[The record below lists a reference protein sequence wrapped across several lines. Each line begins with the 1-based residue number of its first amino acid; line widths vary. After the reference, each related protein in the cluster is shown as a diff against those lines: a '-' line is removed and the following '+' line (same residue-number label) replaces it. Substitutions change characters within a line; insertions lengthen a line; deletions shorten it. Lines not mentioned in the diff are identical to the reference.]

1 VTSAPMQ
8 KIFSGLKGYKLSAL
22 MFVFI
27 FILSACVGPQ
37 PLKQSA
43 LNQLGNAEAID
54 VFTAGF
60 DSITSRYLNPVSLET
75 IAVEGARGLASI
87 NPNLAITTTSE
98 QVALNQNGFTIARI
112 EKPGPN
118 DVRGWALVVAKIA
131 DAARIKSGDVMMADQ
146 EQIYEAVFDGAL
158 SQLDIFSRYAGAK
171 QARGNRAKRD
181 GFGGIGIRYKLR
193 YGKIFI
199 SEVIKDTP
207 ADKAKLTAG
216 DEIKRINSR
225 PTLGWKRKDI
235 SAALRGRATTFVNLG
250 IRRAKSPTLMQFKL
264 QRAHIVF
271 PTVTSLMRDHLL
283 ILRISSFNQNTA
295 RSMQKQL
302 EQALNQSSTDVRG
315 IVIDLRGNPGGL
327 LKQSI
332 RAADLLLT
340 QGTIISTRGR
350 HPDSLHTYEAGG
362 RDLVGGIPI
371 VVLVDSRTASA
382 AEILAAALQDR
393 GRAVVVG
400 TASFGKGTVQTV
412 IRLPN
417 DGEITLTWSRFK
429 APTGYYL
436 HGLGIRPVICTSGRK
451 NATDNVIKDQ
461 LAEKYDT
468 RASLVRWRHPGLH
481 SKTTNRILRRTC
493 PAEERLGND
502 DVKTASQLL
511 KNQALFQQAL
521 EITDTN
527 DQALKPQSTH

>member
-1 VTSAPMQ
+1 MP
-8 KIFSGLKGYKLSAL
+8 AL
-22 MFVFI
+22 FFVFI
-27 FILSACVGPQ
+27 FTLSACVGPQ

-43 LNQLGNAEAID
+43 LNQLSNAEAVD

-60 DSITSRYLNPVSLET
+60 DSITSRYLYPVSLEAV
-75 IAVEGARGLASI
+75 AVEGARGLASI
-87 NPNLAITTTSE
+87 SPDLAITTTPE
-98 QVALNQNGFTIARI
+98 QVELNQNGFTIARL
-112 EKPGPN
+112 EKPKPN
-118 DVRGWALVVAKIA
+118 DVRGWAVLVAKIA
-131 DAARIKSGDVMMADQ
+131 GAARIKSDDIMMADL

-181 GFGGIGIRYKLR
+181 GFGGIGIRYKFR
-193 YGKIFI
+193 NGKIVI
-199 SEVIKDTP
+199 TEVIKDTP
-207 ADKAKLTAG
+207 ADKAKLIPG
-216 DEIKRINSR
+216 DEIKRINNR
-225 PTLGWKRKDI
+225 PTLGWNRKDI
-235 SAALRGRATTFVNLG
+235 STALRGRATTLVNLG
-250 IRRAKSPTLMQFKL
+250 IRRAKNPALMQFELK
-264 QRAHIVF
+264 RAHIVF
-271 PTVTSLMRDHLL
+271 PTVSSLMRNHLL

-295 RSMQKQL
+295 RSMQKEL
-302 EQALNQSSTDVRG
+302 ERALNQTTTDIRG
-315 IVIDLRGNPGGL
+315 IVLDLRGNPGGL

-400 TASFGKGTVQTV
+400 TTSFGKGTVQTV

-451 NATDNVIKDQ
+451 SANDVVIKDQ

-481 SKTTNRILRRTC
+481 SKSTNLTLRRTC

-521 EITDTN
+521 EITDTT
-527 DQALKPQSTH
+527 DQALKPIDTH